1 MDLSKFRPS
10 SLLFTPTTPF
20 GPFTPIR
27 EYALANSSPIDGSN
41 WYHLFIFATTPLYV
55 QALLLRYEG
64 TRIYRSAAAVLGIYL
79 LWNAGLHLRFEQPWL
94 NALNNG
100 IGIGLMHLTVR
111 YLEFGLI
118 EGPVFDRYFEA
129 KGRHPL
135 ISAFDVCVNA
145 RWIGLGALDLDHQGR
160 VGDRHHV
167 NGNMNANGK
176 ITSNGSGHGFGSG
189 STDAKDSQS
198 PMEDVDVPDG
208 GFEINGRTIPD
219 TRHREKWLPWP
230 KVRRT
235 RSQAVKRHAVIALR
249 NYVLFDTFL
258 SLVRDFGA
266 DTIGSTSPV
275 PNGFYRFS
283 HENQFVLFPRL
294 FNATWGSGAG
304 PLVAPWWLTE
314 IATELGVATGVWLGI
329 SAGYHF
335 LGAVLV
341 GTGLWEVESW
351 EVDLFDNP
359 LAAESLLDFWGRRW
373 HQFFRHHFILVST
386 LFLRLLHL
394 PLTSPLI
401 LSVSFFLS
409 GAMHA
414 LGQFT
419 LDPSP
424 PLFPIFILFPL
435 SGLGCALEV
444 QFKRITGRKVRGVL
458 GRIWVWTFMLA
469 SGRLGAVAW
478 LESGVGGS
486 YLSPPFAGEYVKD
499 WLKEWVINKA

>member
-1 MDLSKFRPS
+1 MPFSNLT
-10 SLLFTPTTPF
+10 SLLFTPSTPF

-27 EYALANSSPIDGSN
+27 EYVLANSTPINGGN
-41 WYHLFIFATTPLYV
+41 WYHLFIFATAPLYV

-64 TRIYRSAAAVLGIYL
+64 TRIYRSAVAVIGIYL

-111 YLEFGLI
+111 YIEFGSI

-135 ISAFDVCVNA
+135 ISAFDVCINT
-145 RWIGLGALDLDHQGR
+145 RWIGLGALDLDHKGR
-160 VGDRHHV
+160 VDAGHPVHS
-167 NGNMNANGK
+167 NGNGKSKGETTTANGY
-176 ITSNGSGHGFGSG
+176 
-189 STDAKDSQS
+189 S
-198 PMEDVDVPDG
+198 PLENVDVPDG
-208 GFEINGRTIPD
+208 GFEIDGRTIPD
-219 TRHREKWLPWP
+219 ARHREKWLPWP
-230 KVRRT
+230 KIHRTRFQAVRRHVLIT
-235 RSQAVKRHAVIALR
+235 LR
-249 NYVLFDTFL
+249 NYILFDTFL
-258 SLVRDFGA
+258 SLIRDFGSE
-266 DTIGSTSPV
+266 TIGSTLPV
-275 PNGFYRFS
+275 HNAFHRFS
-283 HENQFVLFPRL
+283 HENQFVLFPHL
-294 FNATWGSGAG
+294 DLSLGQGHG
-304 PLVAPWWLTE
+304 HGGKGLMVAPWWLTE
-314 IATELGVATGVWLGI
+314 LITETAVASGVWLGI

-335 LGAVLV
+335 IGAVLV

-359 LAAESLLDFWGRRW
+359 LAADSLLEFWGRRW

-386 LFLRLLHL
+386 LFLRLVHL
-394 PLTSPLI
+394 PITSPLI
-401 LSVSFFLS
+401 LSVSFLLS

-419 LDPSP
+419 LNPHP

-444 QFKRITGRKVRGVL
+444 QFKRFTGRRVRGIW
-458 GRIWVWTFMLA
+458 GRLWVWAFMLA
-469 SGRLGAVAW
+469 TGRLGAIAW

-486 YLSPPFAGEYVKD
+486 YLTPPFAGEYVKD

>member
-1 MDLSKFRPS
+1 MPFPVSLPLPNLDPF
-10 SLLFTPTTPF
+10 SLLFTPSTPF
-20 GPFTPIR
+20 GPFTHIR
-27 EYALANSSPIDGSN
+27 EYVLANSRPIDSNN
-41 WYHLFIFATTPLYV
+41 WYHLFILSTAPLYV
-55 QALLLRYEG
+55 QALLLRYRG
-64 TRIYRSAAAVLGIYL
+64 TRLYRSAVAVLGIYL
-79 LWNAGLHLRFEQPWL
+79 LWDAGLHLRFEQPWL

-111 YLEFGLI
+111 YIEFGLI

-160 VGDRHHV
+160 VDAGHPLH
-167 NGNMNANGK
+167 GNAKLNSDSLPNGK
-176 ITSNGSGHGFGSG
+176 ATSN
-189 STDAKDSQS
+189 D
-198 PMEDVDVPDG
+198 
-208 GFEINGRTIPD
+208 GRTIPD
-219 TRHREKWLPWP
+219 ARHREKWLPWP
-230 KVRRT
+230 KIRRT
-235 RSQAVKRHAVIALR
+235 RFQAVRRHAFIALR

-275 PNGFYRFS
+275 PNAFYRFS
-283 HENQFVLFPRL
+283 HENRFVLFPRL
-294 FNATWGSGAG
+294 NLGKG
-304 PLVAPWWLTE
+304 LMVAPWWLTE
-314 IATELGVATGVWLGI
+314 IFAEVGVASGVWLGI
-329 SAGYHF
+329 AAGYHF
-335 LGAVLV
+335 LGAILV
-341 GTGLWEVESW
+341 GSGLWEVESW

-359 LAAESLLDFWGRRW
+359 LAADSLLEFWGRRW

-386 LFLRLLHL
+386 LFLRLVHL
-394 PLTSPLI
+394 PINSSLI
-401 LSVSFFLS
+401 LSVSFVLS

-419 LDPSP
+419 LDPTP
-424 PLFPIFILFPL
+424 PLFPIFVLFPL

-444 QFKRITGRKVRGVL
+444 QFKRLTGRKVRGVW
-458 GRIWVWTFMLA
+458 GRVWVWAFMLA

-486 YLSPPFAGEYVKD
+486 YLTPPFAGEYVKD
-499 WLKEWVINKA
+499 WLKEWVVNKA